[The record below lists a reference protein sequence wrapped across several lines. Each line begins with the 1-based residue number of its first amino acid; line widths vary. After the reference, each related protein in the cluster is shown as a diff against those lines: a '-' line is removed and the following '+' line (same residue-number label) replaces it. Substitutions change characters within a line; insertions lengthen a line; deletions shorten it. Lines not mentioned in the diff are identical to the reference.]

1 MLERLN
7 GNKKGDA
14 IISVRGYQPIWS
26 QFTPSYELKEFYFSE
41 GKADLTKKEGTLF
54 EKENY
59 VFDINQKNNF
69 IDERMLDEIDK
80 EEKNFDQ
87 YFQDEKEKLLMLD
100 KEWEEVIKRINKKLE
115 QLFILLKTKDVEI
128 IEKAS
133 LENKATVLYTLAENY
148 NQTTAQKMQDIA
160 DYLTK
165 EALPLL
171 LNLQHQAIK

>member
-100 KEWEEVIKRINKKLE
+100 KESIKN
-115 QLFILLKTKDVEI
+115 
-128 IEKAS
+128 
-133 LENKATVLYTLAENY
+133 
-148 NQTTAQKMQDIA
+148 
-160 DYLTK
+160 
-165 EALPLL
+165 
-171 LNLQHQAIK
+171 

>member
-1 MLERLN
+1 
-7 GNKKGDA
+7 
-14 IISVRGYQPIWS
+14 
-26 QFTPSYELKEFYFSE
+26 
-41 GKADLTKKEGTLF
+41 
-54 EKENY
+54 
-59 VFDINQKNNF
+59 
-69 IDERMLDEIDK
+69 
-80 EEKNFDQ
+80 
-87 YFQDEKEKLLMLD
+87 MLD

-128 IEKAS
+128 IEKVS

-171 LNLQHQAIK
+171 LDLQHQAIK